1 MKNNNIFKQSI
12 IKSLK
17 DNEQLIYSKKIN
29 IAIND
34 LNNFPLCEISDI
46 KSIIDIDNNLVGIIC
61 FFDNRMNFYQNLL
74 KNDKS
79 TLLIFFPLSREK
91 FILYCKIEIIKDEEQ
106 ILNYWKTLNEEEKLL
121 YETVDKDSIKPQLN
135 IVDDL
140 QKYTAQEKN
149 FHSQNFSVV
158 NFVPIIVEYTIF
170 PMPQVIANLRRQ
182 KFESLLKPHKMP
194 QKFLIKYIEDK
205 KDWESQQLN

>member
-1 MKNNNIFKQSI
+1 MKNNIFKQSI
-12 IKSLK
+12 LKSLK

-29 IAIND
+29 ISINNV
-34 LNNFPLCEISDI
+34 NNFPLCEISEI
-46 KSIIDIDNNLVGIIC
+46 KNIIDIDNDLTGIVC
-61 FFDNRMNFYQNLL
+61 FFDNRIEFYQNLINN
-74 KNDKS
+74 KIS
-79 TLLIFFPLSREK
+79 TLSIFFPLSREK
-91 FILYCKIEIIKDEEQ
+91 YIFYCKIEIIQDNEK

-140 QKYTAQEKN
+140 QRYTAQEKN
-149 FHSQNFSVV
+149 FYSNNFSVV
-158 NFVPIIVEYTIF
+158 NFIPITVEYTIF

-194 QKFLIKYIEDK
+194 QKFLLKYIEEK
-205 KDWESQQLN
+205 KIWESKQLN

>member
-1 MKNNNIFKQSI
+1 MQNNNIFKQTI

-29 IAIND
+29 ISIND
-34 LNNFPLCEISDI
+34 INNFPLCEISDI
-46 KSIIDIDNNLVGIIC
+46 KNIIDIDNNLVGIIC

-79 TLLIFFPLSREK
+79 TLSIFFPLSREK
-91 FILYCKIEIIKDEEQ
+91 FILYCKTEIIKEEEK

-194 QKFLIKYIEDK
+194 QKFLIKYIEDIK
-205 KDWESQQLN
+205 NWESQQLN

>member
-61 FFDNRMNFYQNLL
+61 FFDNRMNFYLNLI
-74 KNDKS
+74 KNTKS
-79 TLLIFFPLSREK
+79 TLSIFFSFK
-91 FILYCKIEIIKDEEQ
+91 
-106 ILNYWKTLNEEEKLL
+106 
-121 YETVDKDSIKPQLN
+121 
-135 IVDDL
+135 
-140 QKYTAQEKN
+140 
-149 FHSQNFSVV
+149 
-158 NFVPIIVEYTIF
+158 
-170 PMPQVIANLRRQ
+170 
-182 KFESLLKPHKMP
+182 
-194 QKFLIKYIEDK
+194 
-205 KDWESQQLN
+205 